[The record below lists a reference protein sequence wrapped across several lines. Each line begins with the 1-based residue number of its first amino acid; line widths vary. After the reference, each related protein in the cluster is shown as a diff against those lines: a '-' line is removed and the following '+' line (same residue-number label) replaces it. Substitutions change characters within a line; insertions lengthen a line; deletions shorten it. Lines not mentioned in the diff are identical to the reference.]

1 VIMATPEDAMKAVVI
16 LTEIVADIVNNPT
29 LYDRHLR
36 ELESLKMGCEALL
49 QDRRGSN
56 FAQAIITRQ
65 IPEPPYANK

>member
-1 VIMATPEDAMKAVVI
+1 MAAPEDALKAISI
-16 LTEIVADIVNNPT
+16 LIDIVAEFIKNPE
-29 LYDRHLR
+29 LYDRQLR

-65 IPEPPYANK
+65 IPEPPYENR